1 MIDLIFEY
9 PYEFLAFLGLW
20 AFGLFVLVHGFSKKQ
35 LP

>member
-9 PYEFLAFLGLW
+9 PYESLALLGIYVLGL
-20 AFGLFVLVHGFSKKQ
+20 VVVVHGFSKKQ

>member
-9 PYEFLAFLGLW
+9 PYEFLGLLGVYVLGL
-20 AFGLFVLVHGFSKKQ
+20 VVVVHGFSKRQ

>member
-9 PYEFLAFLGLW
+9 PYEFLGFLGMWVL
-20 AFGLFVLVHGFSKKQ
+20 GLVVLVHGFSKKQ